1 MPLDWSKLRTLN
13 GSQNDAFEELVC
25 QLANGESVPE
35 GSEFVRKGSPD
46 AGVECFWVYS
56 TGEEYGWQAKFFT
69 SQPSGQQWGQV
80 DSSVSTALEKHPR
93 LVEYTLCMAADRPD
107 PRIQGQR
114 SFLYAWNEHVAKW
127 NGWAFTK
134 GMKLQFRYWGTHE
147 ILERLSREEH
157 AGRYFFWFSEQPLSL
172 PWFERRLQE
181 VLASVGP
188 RYTPELNVRLDISA
202 LFEGL
207 CRSPQFFSMFQRAY
221 GEIGKAWSRG
231 YLRTIQGVLRTS
243 WPSWTG
249 SYRSC
254 SNTRRKSKR
263 PRLLNRLGSTNS

>member
-1 MPLDWSKLRTLN
+1 ML
-13 GSQNDAFEELVC
+13 LVD
-25 QLANGESVPE
+25 P
-35 GSEFVRKGSPD
+35 
-46 AGVECFWVYS
+46 

-69 SQPSGQQWGQV
+69 SQPSGNNGQV

-157 AGRYFFWFSEQPLSL
+157 AGRYFFWFSEQPLSP

-188 RYTPELNVRLDISA
+188 RYTPEVERAIGHIGLVRGALSVAAVFLDVSAGLWRDREGMVERLFANHTGECSGKLAKLDRKLSELIVTREGSRKGHDCCDRRDQLDRDAAEVLVDVGDVDQSLQDIS
-202 LFEGL
+202 
-207 CRSPQFFSMFQRAY
+207 SVRAS
-221 GEIGKAWSRG
+221 EKTAKEAREKADQQ
-231 YLRTIQGVLRTS
+231 Y
-243 WPSWTG
+243 
-249 SYRSC
+249 
-254 SNTRRKSKR
+254 
-263 PRLLNRLGSTNS
+263 